1 MAKAAIL
8 EKPGE
13 PMVISEIELAEPAP
27 HEVLIDTKACGL
39 CHSDLHFIDG
49 AYPHALPLVPGHEA
63 AWSARWAAK

>member
-13 PMVISEIELAEPAP
+13 GLVIGDVEYADPAP

-39 CHSDLHFIDG
+39 CHSDLHFI
-49 AYPHALPLVPGHEA
+49 
-63 AWSARWAAK
+63 

>member
-13 PMVISEIELAEPAP
+13 PMVIGEITLAEPAP

-39 CHSDLHFIDG
+39 CH
-49 AYPHALPLVPGHEA
+49 
-63 AWSARWAAK
+63 